1 MRITPGRV
9 SSLLVLLATLVTV
22 QHGTAQATVL
32 GQQGLTFGIN
42 LPGVNRT
49 IAPTDAVNA
58 GRFYVRHR
66 VGGQVRLT
74 LSLPTSLVTSGGT
87 TLKVTYSATS
97 AAIRTI
103 GTGATTTTFDP
114 VSAKLFS
121 YTTSPDIYVQI
132 GGTVQPKP
140 GQTSGS
146 YTGTITLTVA
156 VLL

>member
-1 MRITPGRV
+1 MGLYRLATA
-9 SSLLVLLATLVTV
+9 LVLA
-22 QHGTAQATVL
+22 GTAAPLAAQTASITATANVFRPITIS
-32 GQQGLTFGIN
+32 GARN
-42 LPGVNRT
+42 LDFANVFPGVNKSVA
-49 IAPTDAVNA
+49 ISAA
-58 GRFYVRHR
+58 
-66 VGGQVRLT
+66 
-74 LSLPTSLVTSGGT
+74 TSGGT

-114 VSAKLFS
+114 GSARLFS

-140 GQTSGS
+140 GQASGS